1 MRKLLLPMA
10 LLATLAGMPVG
21 TPAVAAD
28 LPTPLGL
35 YGFDL
40 GMTLAEVRQLGHP
53 DKPAGKVELVCT
65 GDKLSDEADVRY
77 PAGSTNHEIGLKMCS
92 YIAVAAGRVRGV
104 PMNVGGHDAEV
115 RFLITPKSADP
126 AVSER
131 LYYILVAT
139 QYAHF
144 RDLLAAYTA
153 KFGKPSRPSS
163 WEDSRAALTFFEIPP
178 ALHISYTDKELD
190 RLVDALKSKTR
201 KLGADKL

>member
-1 MRKLLLPMA
+1 
-10 LLATLAGMPVG
+10 
-21 TPAVAAD
+21 
-28 LPTPLGL
+28 
-35 YGFDL
+35 
-40 GMTLAEVRQLGHP
+40 MTLAEVRKLGHP
-53 DKPAGKVELVCT
+53 DKPAGKVELLCT

-92 YIAVAAGRVRGV
+92 YFAVAAGRVRGV

-115 RFLITPKSADP
+115 RFLITSKSADP

-144 RDLLAAYTA
+144 RDLLAAYT
-153 KFGKPSRPSS
+153 RQI
-163 WEDSRAALTFFEIPP
+163 RQALPALVMGRQPRCADLLRNSP